1 MRAERDADRI
11 QADIIILHVSTNAS
25 LYMSIP
31 YVVQSRSCTL
41 IHHISEEAC
50 RIHKL
55 HIHVN
60 ANIASAYHSRVQ
72 VDNSDRVGTVDIAS
86 VSGSAGVNK
95 ADGQHMKS
103 MLAVLGCATEEMSKA
118 LTEEM
123 SKAPNTE
130 VSSKAKVDVE
140 VVQCDIMKLLKSCQ
154 KDLVV
159 QCDIM

>member
-1 MRAERDADRI
+1 M
-11 QADIIILHVSTNAS
+11 
-25 LYMSIP
+25 
-31 YVVQSRSCTL
+31 
-41 IHHISEEAC
+41 
-50 RIHKL
+50 
-55 HIHVN
+55 N

-72 VDNSDRVGTVDIAS
+72 VDNSDRVGTVDIAE

-123 SKAPNTE
+123 SKAHELRVSNTE
-130 VSSKAKVDVE
+130 VSSKAKVDVW
-140 VVQCDIMKLLKSCQ
+140 VLQCDIMKLLKSCQ

>member
-1 MRAERDADRI
+1 M
-11 QADIIILHVSTNAS
+11 
-25 LYMSIP
+25 
-31 YVVQSRSCTL
+31 
-41 IHHISEEAC
+41 
-50 RIHKL
+50 
-55 HIHVN
+55 N

-103 MLAVLGCATEEMSKA
+103 MLAVLGCATEEMSQA

-130 VSSKAKVDVE
+130 VSSKAKVDVW
-140 VVQCDIMKLLKSCQ
+140 VLQCDIMKLLKSCQ